1 MNHLGSYSDCD
12 LIKLLK
18 QGDEAAFNEIYNRYW
33 VKLYNDSYKRLKDEA
48 LSADII
54 QDVFADIWIK
64 RESKNIEN
72 LGAYLHSAARY
83 HVFLLYKKNKHI
95 TAFEEPLEM
104 IAIDSCQADSV
115 FHEKELRECIALWLE
130 MQPEKR
136 REVFRLKFAEDLS
149 TKEISEKLN
158 VSQKTVQNQFS
169 TSLNLLR
176 SHLAKLLSVLL

>member
-1 MNHLGSYSDCD
+1 MEPLSEYADCN
-12 LIKLLK
+12 LIKLLEH
-18 QGDEAAFNEIYNRYW
+18 GNEAAFNEIYNRYW
-33 VKLYNDSYKRLKDEA
+33 VKLYNECYKRLKDEA

-54 QDVFADIWIK
+54 QDIFADVWIK
-64 RESKNIEN
+64 RGSKHIEN

-95 TAFEEPLEM
+95 AAFEEPIEM
-104 IAIDSCQADSV
+104 MAIESRQADSV
-115 FHEKELRECIALWLE
+115 FHEKELRECIAIWLE
-130 MQPEKR
+130 MQPQKR

-169 TSLNLLR
+169 TSLSLLR
-176 SHLAKLLSVLL
+176 SHLGKLLSILV